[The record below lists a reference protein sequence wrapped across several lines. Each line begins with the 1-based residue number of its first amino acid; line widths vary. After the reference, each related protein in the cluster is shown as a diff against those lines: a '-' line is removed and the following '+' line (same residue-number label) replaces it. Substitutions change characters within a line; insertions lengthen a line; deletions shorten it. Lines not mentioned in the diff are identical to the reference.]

1 MEKFHMFD
9 DRIYQMTNG
18 VKAAD
23 RIIYTVMLNEQK
35 FYHDKGQYYT
45 PSYAH
50 LGQYAGITRT
60 TVIACMKR
68 LEAHGLIKKTNVAS
82 NQCVIKVYS
91 LDEVPEVLTEL
102 TAKEARKA
110 KLESKVTQSV
120 KKDDPLSQNS
130 LPTESKFF
138 TQSVKIFDTYNNS
151 NNKKELIN
159 NNKEDDF
166 LSLDELNDFLSMN
179 ESDLDSEATKEASKT
194 SDLEEDKISDVNVD
208 SDHKNTQCP
217 ATDDEMDPFDDYLD
231 EESEL
236 TAKEARKAKLE
247 SKVTQ
252 SVKKDDPLS
261 QNSLPTESKFFT
273 QSVKIFDTYNN
284 SNNKKELI
292 NNNKEDDFLSLDEL
306 NDFLSM
312 NESDLDSEATKEA
325 SKTSD
330 LEEDKISDVNV
341 DSDHKNT
348 QCPATDDEMDPFDD
362 YLDEESEREEAIKKA
377 QRKAE
382 IKSRIEMAKL
392 KNKVN
397 DLDDFDDGDDDDFS
411 FTPKKKVVSENK
423 KQRIKPKMYYAGG
436 GIQ

>member
-1 MEKFHMFD
+1 MFD

-60 TVIACMKR
+60 SVIACMKR

-151 NNKKELIN
+151 NNKEELTN

-166 LSLDELNDFLSMN
+166 EGESLKRGASLC
-179 ESDLDSEATKEASKT
+179 DSHECDSLGIEETVKETVKT
-194 SDLEEDKISDVNVD
+194 SDLD
-208 SDHKNTQCP
+208 
-217 ATDDEMDPFDDYLD
+217 
-231 EESEL
+231 
-236 TAKEARKAKLE
+236 
-247 SKVTQ
+247 
-252 SVKKDDPLS
+252 
-261 QNSLPTESKFFT
+261 
-273 QSVKIFDTYNN
+273 
-284 SNNKKELI
+284 
-292 NNNKEDDFLSLDEL
+292 
-306 NDFLSM
+306 
-312 NESDLDSEATKEA
+312 
-325 SKTSD
+325 D
-330 LEEDKISDVNV
+330 LEVSSKQDKEISDVNV

-362 YLDEESEREEAIKKA
+362 YLDEESEREEAIK
-377 QRKAE
+377 RKAE

>member
-60 TVIACMKR
+60 SVIACMKR

-151 NNKKELIN
+151 NNSN

-166 LSLDELNDFLSMN
+166 EEESLKKGASLCDTHEC
-179 ESDLDSEATKEASKT
+179 DSLGIEEAIKETVKT
-194 SDLEEDKISDVNVD
+194 SDLDDLEVSSKKTSKQDKEISDVNID

-217 ATDDEMDPFDDYLD
+217 ATDDEMDPFDDD
-231 EESEL
+231 EE
-236 TAKEARKAKLE
+236 
-247 SKVTQ
+247 
-252 SVKKDDPLS
+252 
-261 QNSLPTESKFFT
+261 
-273 QSVKIFDTYNN
+273 
-284 SNNKKELI
+284 
-292 NNNKEDDFLSLDEL
+292 
-306 NDFLSM
+306 
-312 NESDLDSEATKEA
+312 
-325 SKTSD
+325 
-330 LEEDKISDVNV
+330 
-341 DSDHKNT
+341 
-348 QCPATDDEMDPFDD
+348 
-362 YLDEESEREEAIKKA
+362 DEESEREKAIKRVEKKKRFELA
-377 QRKAE
+377 RQ
-382 IKSRIEMAKL
+382 
-392 KNKVN
+392 KNKVSG
-397 DLDDFDDGDDDDFS
+397 LDPFDDSEDDYYLS
-411 FTPKKKVVSENK
+411 PKKKQTQDDK
-423 KQRIKPKMYYAGG
+423 KQKIKPKMYFAGG
-436 GIQ
+436 GIK

>member
-60 TVIACMKR
+60 SVIACMKR

-102 TAKEARKA
+102 TAKEARKV

-138 TQSVKIFDTYNNS
+138 TQSVKIFVTYNNS

-166 LSLDELNDFLSMN
+166 LSLDELNDFLSVN
-179 ESDLDSEATKEASKT
+179 ESDLDSEVTKEAVKT
-194 SDLEEDKISDVNVD
+194 SDLDDLEVSSKKTSKQDREISDVNID

-217 ATDDEMDPFDDYLD
+217 ATDDEMDPFDDD
-231 EESEL
+231 EE
-236 TAKEARKAKLE
+236 
-247 SKVTQ
+247 
-252 SVKKDDPLS
+252 
-261 QNSLPTESKFFT
+261 
-273 QSVKIFDTYNN
+273 
-284 SNNKKELI
+284 
-292 NNNKEDDFLSLDEL
+292 
-306 NDFLSM
+306 
-312 NESDLDSEATKEA
+312 
-325 SKTSD
+325 
-330 LEEDKISDVNV
+330 
-341 DSDHKNT
+341 
-348 QCPATDDEMDPFDD
+348 
-362 YLDEESEREEAIKKA
+362 DEESEREKAIKRVEKKKRFELA
-377 QRKAE
+377 RQ
-382 IKSRIEMAKL
+382 
-392 KNKVN
+392 KNKVSG
-397 DLDDFDDGDDDDFS
+397 LDPFDDSEDDYYLS
-411 FTPKKKVVSENK
+411 PKKKQTQDDK
-423 KQRIKPKMYYAGG
+423 KQKIKPKMYFAGG
-436 GIQ
+436 GMR

>member
-60 TVIACMKR
+60 SVIACMKR

-130 LPTESKFF
+130 LPTELKFF

-166 LSLDELNDFLSMN
+166 EEESLKKGASLCDSHECDSLDIE
-179 ESDLDSEATKEASKT
+179 EAIKETVKTSDLDDIDSEATKEAVKK
-194 SDLEEDKISDVNVD
+194 EDKISDVNEV
-208 SDHKNTQCP
+208 SDQQDTPCRLES
-217 ATDDEMDPFDDYLD
+217 TDDELPDVDLDD
-231 EESEL
+231 EEDPEEEL
-236 TAKEARKAKLE
+236 K
-247 SKVTQ
+247 
-252 SVKKDDPLS
+252 
-261 QNSLPTESKFFT
+261 
-273 QSVKIFDTYNN
+273 
-284 SNNKKELI
+284 
-292 NNNKEDDFLSLDEL
+292 
-306 NDFLSM
+306 
-312 NESDLDSEATKEA
+312 
-325 SKTSD
+325 
-330 LEEDKISDVNV
+330 
-341 DSDHKNT
+341 
-348 QCPATDDEMDPFDD
+348 
-362 YLDEESEREEAIKKA
+362 RE

-382 IKSRIEMAKL
+382 IKERFRKAKL
-392 KNKVN
+392 KNRI
-397 DLDDFDDGDDDDFS
+397 DELDDFDDSDDDDFS
-411 FTPKKKVVSENK
+411 FTPKKKTHTEPK
-423 KQRIKPKMYYAGG
+423 KEKVKVRRIYAGG
-436 GIQ
+436 MR

>member
-60 TVIACMKR
+60 SVIACMKR

-166 LSLDELNDFLSMN
+166 EEESLKKGASLCDSHECDSLDIE
-179 ESDLDSEATKEASKT
+179 EAIKETVKT
-194 SDLEEDKISDVNVD
+194 SDLDDLEVSSKKTSKQDREISDVNID

-217 ATDDEMDPFDDYLD
+217 ATDDEMDPFDDD
-231 EESEL
+231 EE
-236 TAKEARKAKLE
+236 
-247 SKVTQ
+247 
-252 SVKKDDPLS
+252 
-261 QNSLPTESKFFT
+261 
-273 QSVKIFDTYNN
+273 
-284 SNNKKELI
+284 
-292 NNNKEDDFLSLDEL
+292 
-306 NDFLSM
+306 
-312 NESDLDSEATKEA
+312 
-325 SKTSD
+325 
-330 LEEDKISDVNV
+330 
-341 DSDHKNT
+341 
-348 QCPATDDEMDPFDD
+348 
-362 YLDEESEREEAIKKA
+362 DEESEREKAIKRVEKKKRFELA
-377 QRKAE
+377 RQ
-382 IKSRIEMAKL
+382 
-392 KNKVN
+392 KNKVSG
-397 DLDDFDDGDDDDFS
+397 LDPFDDSEDDYYLS
-411 FTPKKKVVSENK
+411 PKKKQTQDDK
-423 KQRIKPKMYYAGG
+423 KQKIKPKMYFAGG
-436 GIQ
+436 GMR

>member
-60 TVIACMKR
+60 SVIACMKR

-166 LSLDELNDFLSMN
+166 EEKSLKKGASLCDSHECDIKEDDFLSLDEF
-179 ESDLDSEATKEASKT
+179 KEVVKKEDKT
-194 SDLEEDKISDVNVD
+194 SDVNID

-217 ATDDEMDPFDDYLD
+217 ATDDEMDPFDDD
-231 EESEL
+231 EE
-236 TAKEARKAKLE
+236 
-247 SKVTQ
+247 
-252 SVKKDDPLS
+252 
-261 QNSLPTESKFFT
+261 
-273 QSVKIFDTYNN
+273 
-284 SNNKKELI
+284 
-292 NNNKEDDFLSLDEL
+292 
-306 NDFLSM
+306 
-312 NESDLDSEATKEA
+312 
-325 SKTSD
+325 
-330 LEEDKISDVNV
+330 
-341 DSDHKNT
+341 
-348 QCPATDDEMDPFDD
+348 
-362 YLDEESEREEAIKKA
+362 DEESEREKAIKRVEKKKRFELA
-377 QRKAE
+377 RQ
-382 IKSRIEMAKL
+382 
-392 KNKVN
+392 KNKVSG
-397 DLDDFDDGDDDDFS
+397 LDPFDDSDDDDFS
-411 FTPKKKVVSENK
+411 FTPRK
-423 KQRIKPKMYYAGG
+423 KQTQDDKKQKIKPKMYFAGG
-436 GIQ
+436 GIK

>member
-60 TVIACMKR
+60 SVIACMKR

-151 NNKKELIN
+151 NNSN
-159 NNKEDDF
+159 NNKEDDFEEESLKKGASLCDSHECDIKEDDF

-179 ESDLDSEATKEASKT
+179 ESDLDSEATKETSKT
-194 SDLEEDKISDVNVD
+194 SDLEEDKISDVIAS

-217 ATDDEMDPFDDYLD
+217 ATDDEMDPFDDD
-231 EESEL
+231 EE
-236 TAKEARKAKLE
+236 
-247 SKVTQ
+247 
-252 SVKKDDPLS
+252 
-261 QNSLPTESKFFT
+261 
-273 QSVKIFDTYNN
+273 
-284 SNNKKELI
+284 
-292 NNNKEDDFLSLDEL
+292 
-306 NDFLSM
+306 
-312 NESDLDSEATKEA
+312 
-325 SKTSD
+325 
-330 LEEDKISDVNV
+330 
-341 DSDHKNT
+341 
-348 QCPATDDEMDPFDD
+348 
-362 YLDEESEREEAIKKA
+362 DEESEREKAIKRVEKKKRFELA
-377 QRKAE
+377 RQ
-382 IKSRIEMAKL
+382 
-392 KNKVN
+392 KNKVSG
-397 DLDDFDDGDDDDFS
+397 LDPFDDSEDDYYLS
-411 FTPKKKVVSENK
+411 SKKKQTQDDK
-423 KQRIKPKMYYAGG
+423 KQKIKPKMYFAGG
-436 GIQ
+436 GMR

>member
-60 TVIACMKR
+60 SVIACMKR

-151 NNKKELIN
+151 NNKEELTN

-166 LSLDELNDFLSMN
+166 EGESLKRGASLC
-179 ESDLDSEATKEASKT
+179 DSHECDSLGIEETVKETVKT
-194 SDLEEDKISDVNVD
+194 SDLDDLEVSSKQDKEISDVIAG

-217 ATDDEMDPFDDYLD
+217 ATEDELPDVDLDDEEDP
-231 EESEL
+231 EEEF
-236 TAKEARKAKLE
+236 K
-247 SKVTQ
+247 
-252 SVKKDDPLS
+252 
-261 QNSLPTESKFFT
+261 
-273 QSVKIFDTYNN
+273 
-284 SNNKKELI
+284 
-292 NNNKEDDFLSLDEL
+292 
-306 NDFLSM
+306 
-312 NESDLDSEATKEA
+312 
-325 SKTSD
+325 
-330 LEEDKISDVNV
+330 
-341 DSDHKNT
+341 
-348 QCPATDDEMDPFDD
+348 
-362 YLDEESEREEAIKKA
+362 RE

-382 IKSRIEMAKL
+382 IKERFRKAKL
-392 KNKVN
+392 KNKI
-397 DLDDFDDGDDDDFS
+397 DELDDFDDSDDDFA
-411 FTPKKKVVSENK
+411 FTPRKKTHIEPKKEKVKV
-423 KQRIKPKMYYAGG
+423 RRVYAGG
-436 GIQ
+436 MH

>member
-60 TVIACMKR
+60 SVIACMKR

-151 NNKKELIN
+151 NNKEELIN

-166 LSLDELNDFLSMN
+166 EGESLKRGASLC
-179 ESDLDSEATKEASKT
+179 DSHECDSLGIEETVKEASKT
-194 SDLEEDKISDVNVD
+194 SDLDDLEVSSKQDKEISDVNVG

-217 ATDDEMDPFDDYLD
+217 ATDDELPDVDLDD
-231 EESEL
+231 EEDPEEEL
-236 TAKEARKAKLE
+236 K
-247 SKVTQ
+247 
-252 SVKKDDPLS
+252 
-261 QNSLPTESKFFT
+261 
-273 QSVKIFDTYNN
+273 
-284 SNNKKELI
+284 
-292 NNNKEDDFLSLDEL
+292 
-306 NDFLSM
+306 
-312 NESDLDSEATKEA
+312 
-325 SKTSD
+325 
-330 LEEDKISDVNV
+330 
-341 DSDHKNT
+341 
-348 QCPATDDEMDPFDD
+348 
-362 YLDEESEREEAIKKA
+362 RE

-382 IKSRIEMAKL
+382 IKERFRKAKL

-397 DLDDFDDGDDDDFS
+397 NLDDFDDGDDDDFS
-411 FTPKKKVVSENK
+411 FTPKKKQTQDDK
-423 KQRIKPKMYYAGG
+423 KQKIKPKMYFAGG
-436 GIQ
+436 GMF

>member
-60 TVIACMKR
+60 SVIACMKR

-166 LSLDELNDFLSMN
+166 EEESLKKGASLC
-179 ESDLDSEATKEASKT
+179 DSHECDSLGIEEAIKEAVKT
-194 SDLEEDKISDVNVD
+194 SDLDDLEVSSKKTSQPDREISDVNEV
-208 SDHKNTQCP
+208 SDQKDTPCRP
-217 ATDDEMDPFDDYLD
+217 ESTDDELPDVDLDD
-231 EESEL
+231 EEDPEEEL
-236 TAKEARKAKLE
+236 K
-247 SKVTQ
+247 
-252 SVKKDDPLS
+252 
-261 QNSLPTESKFFT
+261 
-273 QSVKIFDTYNN
+273 
-284 SNNKKELI
+284 
-292 NNNKEDDFLSLDEL
+292 
-306 NDFLSM
+306 
-312 NESDLDSEATKEA
+312 
-325 SKTSD
+325 
-330 LEEDKISDVNV
+330 
-341 DSDHKNT
+341 
-348 QCPATDDEMDPFDD
+348 
-362 YLDEESEREEAIKKA
+362 RE
-377 QRKAE
+377 QHKAE
-382 IKSRIEMAKL
+382 KRKRFELAKL
-392 KNKVN
+392 KNKIN
-397 DLDDFDDGDDDDFS
+397 ELDDFDDSDGDDFS
-411 FTPKKKVVSENK
+411 FTSRKKTHTEPKKEKVKV
-423 KQRIKPKMYYAGG
+423 RRVYGG
-436 GIQ
+436 GVY

>member
-60 TVIACMKR
+60 SVIACMKR

-151 NNKKELIN
+151 NNNKELIN

-166 LSLDELNDFLSMN
+166 EEESLKKGASLCDSHECDSLDIEEAIKEAVKTSDLD
-179 ESDLDSEATKEASKT
+179 DLDSEATKETSKT
-194 SDLEEDKISDVNVD
+194 SDLEADKISDVNVD

-231 EESEL
+231 
-236 TAKEARKAKLE
+236 
-247 SKVTQ
+247 
-252 SVKKDDPLS
+252 D
-261 QNSLPTESKFFT
+261 
-273 QSVKIFDTYNN
+273 
-284 SNNKKELI
+284 
-292 NNNKEDDFLSLDEL
+292 
-306 NDFLSM
+306 
-312 NESDLDSEATKEA
+312 
-325 SKTSD
+325 
-330 LEEDKISDVNV
+330 EED
-341 DSDHKNT
+341 
-348 QCPATDDEMDPFDD
+348 P
-362 YLDEESEREEAIKKA
+362 EEELKRE

-382 IKSRIEMAKL
+382 IKERFRNAKL
-392 KNKVN
+392 KNKVS
-397 DLDDFDDGDDDDFS
+397 DLDDFDDSDDDF
-411 FTPKKKVVSENK
+411 TYRPKKKTHTDSK
-423 KQRIKPKMYYAGG
+423 KERIKPKMYFAGG
-436 GIQ
+436 GIKQ

>member
-60 TVIACMKR
+60 SVIACMKR

-102 TAKEARKA
+102 TAKEARKT

-151 NNKKELIN
+151 NNEKEFIN

-166 LSLDELNDFLSMN
+166 EEESLKKGAPLCDSHECDSLDIE
-179 ESDLDSEATKEASKT
+179 EAIKETVKT
-194 SDLEEDKISDVNVD
+194 SDLDDLEVSSKKTSKQDKEISDVIAS

-217 ATDDEMDPFDDYLD
+217 ATDDELDPFDDYLD
-231 EESEL
+231 
-236 TAKEARKAKLE
+236 
-247 SKVTQ
+247 
-252 SVKKDDPLS
+252 D
-261 QNSLPTESKFFT
+261 
-273 QSVKIFDTYNN
+273 
-284 SNNKKELI
+284 
-292 NNNKEDDFLSLDEL
+292 
-306 NDFLSM
+306 
-312 NESDLDSEATKEA
+312 
-325 SKTSD
+325 
-330 LEEDKISDVNV
+330 EED
-341 DSDHKNT
+341 
-348 QCPATDDEMDPFDD
+348 P
-362 YLDEESEREEAIKKA
+362 EEELKRE

-382 IKSRIEMAKL
+382 IKSRIAMAKQ
-392 KNKVN
+392 KNKVS
-397 DLDDFDDGDDDDFS
+397 DLDDFDDGDDD
-411 FTPKKKVVSENK
+411 FTYRPKKKTHTDSK
-423 KQRIKPKMYYAGG
+423 KEKIKPKMYFAGG
-436 GIQ
+436 GIK

>member
-60 TVIACMKR
+60 SVIACMKR

-166 LSLDELNDFLSMN
+166 E
-179 ESDLDSEATKEASKT
+179 
-194 SDLEEDKISDVNVD
+194 
-208 SDHKNTQCP
+208 
-217 ATDDEMDPFDDYLD
+217 
-231 EESEL
+231 EESL
-236 TAKEARKAKLE
+236 
-247 SKVTQ
+247 
-252 SVKKDDPLS
+252 KKRALFCDSHKCD
-261 QNSLPTESKFFT
+261 
-273 QSVKIFDTYNN
+273 I
-284 SNNKKELI
+284 
-292 NNNKEDDFLSLDEL
+292 KEDDFLSLDEL

-312 NESDLDSEATKEA
+312 NESDLDSEATEEA
-325 SKTSD
+325 IKK
-330 LEEDKISDVNV
+330 EDKISDVNV

-382 IKSRIEMAKL
+382 IKSRIAMAKQ
-392 KNKVN
+392 KNKLSE
-397 DLDDFDDGDDDDFS
+397 LDDFDDGDDD
-411 FTPKKKVVSENK
+411 FTYRPKKKTHTEPK
-423 KQRIKPKMYYAGG
+423 KEKVKVRRVYGG
-436 GIQ
+436 GMF

>member
-1 MEKFHMFD
+1 MSKYNPNQFYKFDVRISQLSEEINAAARLIYMVMVHSCDFYEEKYKSYSPSIDHLAYMA
-9 DRIYQMTNG
+9 G
-18 VKAAD
+18 VSK
-23 RIIYTVMLNEQK
+23 
-35 FYHDKGQYYT
+35 
-45 PSYAH
+45 
-50 LGQYAGITRT
+50 RT
-60 TVIACMKR
+60 AIRAIET
-68 LEAHGLIKKTNVAS
+68 LEKHGLIQVQKNQGRQSTYRVFTLDDKPELLVRPTSQEVAASVRQNDTTTSDKMTPLPVTKCHGGSDKMSPVLDKLLDKT
-82 NQCVIKVYS
+82 
-91 LDEVPEVLTEL
+91 LDNNIIDKS
-102 TAKEARKA
+102 KE
-110 KLESKVTQSV
+110 TG
-120 KKDDPLSQNS
+120 
-130 LPTESKFF
+130 
-138 TQSVKIFDTYNNS
+138 
-151 NNKKELIN
+151 
-159 NNKEDDF
+159 
-166 LSLDELNDFLSMN
+166 LND
-179 ESDLDSEATKEASKT
+179 D
-194 SDLEEDKISDVNVD
+194 I
-208 SDHKNTQCP
+208 
-217 ATDDEMDPFDDYLD
+217 
-231 EESEL
+231 
-236 TAKEARKAKLE
+236 
-247 SKVTQ
+247 
-252 SVKKDDPLS
+252 
-261 QNSLPTESKFFT
+261 
-273 QSVKIFDTYNN
+273 
-284 SNNKKELI
+284 
-292 NNNKEDDFLSLDEL
+292 KEDDFLSLDEL

>member
-60 TVIACMKR
+60 SVIACMKR

-179 ESDLDSEATKEASKT
+179 ESDLDSEATKETSKT
-194 SDLEEDKISDVNVD
+194 SDLDDLEVSSKKTSKQDKEISDVN
-208 SDHKNTQCP
+208 
-217 ATDDEMDPFDDYLD
+217 
-231 EESEL
+231 
-236 TAKEARKAKLE
+236 
-247 SKVTQ
+247 
-252 SVKKDDPLS
+252 
-261 QNSLPTESKFFT
+261 
-273 QSVKIFDTYNN
+273 I
-284 SNNKKELI
+284 
-292 NNNKEDDFLSLDEL
+292 
-306 NDFLSM
+306 
-312 NESDLDSEATKEA
+312 
-325 SKTSD
+325 
-330 LEEDKISDVNV
+330 

-382 IKSRIEMAKL
+382 IKSRIAMAKQ
-392 KNKVN
+392 KNKVS
-397 DLDDFDDGDDDDFS
+397 DLDDFDDGDDD
-411 FTPKKKVVSENK
+411 FTYRPKKKTHTDSK
-423 KQRIKPKMYYAGG
+423 KEKIKPKMYYAGG

>member
-60 TVIACMKR
+60 SVIACMKR

-166 LSLDELNDFLSMN
+166 E
-179 ESDLDSEATKEASKT
+179 
-194 SDLEEDKISDVNVD
+194 
-208 SDHKNTQCP
+208 
-217 ATDDEMDPFDDYLD
+217 
-231 EESEL
+231 EESL
-236 TAKEARKAKLE
+236 
-247 SKVTQ
+247 
-252 SVKKDDPLS
+252 KKGV
-261 QNSLPTESKFFT
+261 SLCYSHECD
-273 QSVKIFDTYNN
+273 I
-284 SNNKKELI
+284 
-292 NNNKEDDFLSLDEL
+292 KEDDFLSLDEL

-312 NESDLDSEATKEA
+312 NESDLDSEATKEVVKKED
-325 SKTSD
+325 KTSD
-330 LEEDKISDVNV
+330 VNI

-348 QCPATDDEMDPFDD
+348 QCPATDDELDPFDD
-362 YLDEESEREEAIKKA
+362 YLDDEEDPEEELKRE

-382 IKSRIEMAKL
+382 IKERFRNAKL
-392 KNKVN
+392 KNKVS
-397 DLDDFDDGDDDDFS
+397 DLDDFDDSDDDF
-411 FTPKKKVVSENK
+411 TYRPKKKTHTDSK
-423 KQRIKPKMYYAGG
+423 KEKIKPKMYFAGG
-436 GIQ
+436 GIK

>member
-60 TVIACMKR
+60 SVIACMKR

-166 LSLDELNDFLSMN
+166 EEESLKKGASLCDSHECDSLGIEEAIKEAVKTSDLD
-179 ESDLDSEATKEASKT
+179 DLDSEATKEAIKK
-194 SDLEEDKISDVNVD
+194 EDKISDVNID

-231 EESEL
+231 E
-236 TAKEARKAKLE
+236 KA
-247 SKVTQ
+247 
-252 SVKKDDPLS
+252 
-261 QNSLPTESKFFT
+261 
-273 QSVKIFDTYNN
+273 
-284 SNNKKELI
+284 
-292 NNNKEDDFLSLDEL
+292 
-306 NDFLSM
+306 
-312 NESDLDSEATKEA
+312 
-325 SKTSD
+325 
-330 LEEDKISDVNV
+330 
-341 DSDHKNT
+341 
-348 QCPATDDEMDPFDD
+348 
-362 YLDEESEREEAIKKA
+362 EREEAIKKA

>member
-1 MEKFHMFD
+1 MKKETNAFIMVDKRVAQFPKTLKPIDRLVYFTMLDGADYYESKFGRYAPSIDYLM
-9 DRIYQMTNG
+9 
-18 VKAAD
+18 
-23 RIIYTVMLNEQK
+23 VMS
-35 FYHDKGQYYT
+35 G
-45 PSYAH
+45 A
-50 LGQYAGITRT
+50 TRN
-60 TVIACMKR
+60 TVIDSLKR
-68 LEAHGLIKKTNVAS
+68 LESHRLIEKTNVKGQQS
-82 NQCVIKVYS
+82 IFKVFT
-91 LDEVPEVLTEL
+91 LDERPEVLSEPTLDE
-102 TAKEARKA
+102 RRRA
-110 KLESKVTQSV
+110 KLSGQPEIDSNPTK
-120 KKDDPLSQNS
+120 NW
-130 LPTESKFF
+130 LPTQPEFGYLPNQNLVTCNTEYKDKNIN
-138 TQSVKIFDTYNNS
+138 TEEERL
-151 NNKKELIN
+151 KEN
-159 NNKEDDF
+159 FE
-166 LSLDELNDFLSMN
+166 
-179 ESDLDSEATKEASKT
+179 
-194 SDLEEDKISDVNVD
+194 
-208 SDHKNTQCP
+208 
-217 ATDDEMDPFDDYLD
+217 
-231 EESEL
+231 EESPKNG
-236 TAKEARKAKLE
+236 A
-247 SKVTQ
+247 
-252 SVKKDDPLS
+252 
-261 QNSLPTESKFFT
+261 SLCDSHECD
-273 QSVKIFDTYNN
+273 I
-284 SNNKKELI
+284 
-292 NNNKEDDFLSLDEL
+292 KEDDFLSLDEL

>member
-1 MEKFHMFD
+1 MFD

-60 TVIACMKR
+60 SVIACMKR

-102 TAKEARKA
+102 TVKEARKV
-110 KLESKVTQSV
+110 KLESKVSQSV

-166 LSLDELNDFLSMN
+166 E
-179 ESDLDSEATKEASKT
+179 EEATKKGASLCDSHECDSLGIEEAIKEASKT
-194 SDLEEDKISDVNVD
+194 SDLDDLEVSPKKTSKQDKEISDVNID

-231 EESEL
+231 
-236 TAKEARKAKLE
+236 
-247 SKVTQ
+247 
-252 SVKKDDPLS
+252 D
-261 QNSLPTESKFFT
+261 
-273 QSVKIFDTYNN
+273 
-284 SNNKKELI
+284 
-292 NNNKEDDFLSLDEL
+292 
-306 NDFLSM
+306 
-312 NESDLDSEATKEA
+312 
-325 SKTSD
+325 
-330 LEEDKISDVNV
+330 EED
-341 DSDHKNT
+341 
-348 QCPATDDEMDPFDD
+348 P
-362 YLDEESEREEAIKKA
+362 EEELKRE

-382 IKSRIEMAKL
+382 IKERFRKAKL
-392 KNKVN
+392 KNRI
-397 DLDDFDDGDDDDFS
+397 DELDDFDDSDDDF
-411 FTPKKKVVSENK
+411 TYRPKKKTHTDSK
-423 KQRIKPKMYYAGG
+423 KEKIKPKMYYAGG

>member
-60 TVIACMKR
+60 SVIACMKR

-102 TAKEARKA
+102 TAKEARKS

-138 TQSVKIFDTYNNS
+138 TQSVKIFDTYSNS

-159 NNKEDDF
+159 NSKEDDF
-166 LSLDELNDFLSMN
+166 EEESLGKGASLCDSHECDSLGIEEAIKETVKTSDLD
-179 ESDLDSEATKEASKT
+179 DLDSEATKEAVKK
-194 SDLEEDKISDVNVD
+194 EDKISDVNEV
-208 SDHKNTQCP
+208 SDQQDTPCRLES
-217 ATDDEMDPFDDYLD
+217 TDDELPDVDLDD
-231 EESEL
+231 EEDPEEEL
-236 TAKEARKAKLE
+236 K
-247 SKVTQ
+247 
-252 SVKKDDPLS
+252 
-261 QNSLPTESKFFT
+261 
-273 QSVKIFDTYNN
+273 
-284 SNNKKELI
+284 
-292 NNNKEDDFLSLDEL
+292 
-306 NDFLSM
+306 
-312 NESDLDSEATKEA
+312 
-325 SKTSD
+325 
-330 LEEDKISDVNV
+330 
-341 DSDHKNT
+341 
-348 QCPATDDEMDPFDD
+348 
-362 YLDEESEREEAIKKA
+362 RE

-382 IKSRIEMAKL
+382 IKERFRKAKL
-392 KNKVN
+392 KNRI
-397 DLDDFDDGDDDDFS
+397 DELDDFDDSDDDDFS
-411 FTPKKKVVSENK
+411 FTPKKKTHTEPK
-423 KQRIKPKMYYAGG
+423 KEKVKVRRVYAGG
-436 GIQ
+436 MF

>member
-1 MEKFHMFD
+1 
-9 DRIYQMTNG
+9 
-18 VKAAD
+18 AD

-60 TVIACMKR
+60 SVIACMKR

-166 LSLDELNDFLSMN
+166 EEESLKKGDSLCDSHECDSLGIEEAIKEAVKTSDLD
-179 ESDLDSEATKEASKT
+179 DLDSEAAKEVVKK
-194 SDLEEDKISDVNVD
+194 EDKISDVN
-208 SDHKNTQCP
+208 
-217 ATDDEMDPFDDYLD
+217 
-231 EESEL
+231 
-236 TAKEARKAKLE
+236 
-247 SKVTQ
+247 
-252 SVKKDDPLS
+252 
-261 QNSLPTESKFFT
+261 
-273 QSVKIFDTYNN
+273 I
-284 SNNKKELI
+284 
-292 NNNKEDDFLSLDEL
+292 
-306 NDFLSM
+306 
-312 NESDLDSEATKEA
+312 
-325 SKTSD
+325 
-330 LEEDKISDVNV
+330 

-382 IKSRIEMAKL
+382 IKSRIAMAKQ
-392 KNKVN
+392 KNKLSE
-397 DLDDFDDGDDDDFS
+397 LDDFDDGDDD
-411 FTPKKKVVSENK
+411 FTYRPKKKTHTEPK
-423 KQRIKPKMYYAGG
+423 KEKVKVRRVYGG
-436 GIQ
+436 GMF

>member
-9 DRIYQMTNG
+9 DRIYQVTNG

-60 TVIACMKR
+60 SVIACMKR

-120 KKDDPLSQNS
+120 KKDDPLSQNF

-166 LSLDELNDFLSMN
+166 E
-179 ESDLDSEATKEASKT
+179 
-194 SDLEEDKISDVNVD
+194 
-208 SDHKNTQCP
+208 
-217 ATDDEMDPFDDYLD
+217 
-231 EESEL
+231 EESL
-236 TAKEARKAKLE
+236 
-247 SKVTQ
+247 
-252 SVKKDDPLS
+252 KKGA
-261 QNSLPTESKFFT
+261 SLRDSHKRD
-273 QSVKIFDTYNN
+273 I
-284 SNNKKELI
+284 
-292 NNNKEDDFLSLDEL
+292 KEDDFLSLDEL

-312 NESDLDSEATKEA
+312 NESDLDSEATKEVV
-325 SKTSD
+325 KK
-330 LEEDKISDVNV
+330 EDKISDVIAS
-341 DSDHKNT
+341 SDHKNT

-362 YLDEESEREEAIKKA
+362 YLDDEEDPEEELKRE

-382 IKSRIEMAKL
+382 IKERFRKAKL
-392 KNKVN
+392 KNRI
-397 DLDDFDDGDDDDFS
+397 DELDDFDDGDDDDFS
-411 FTPKKKVVSENK
+411 FTPRKKTHTEPKKGKGKVR
-423 KQRIKPKMYYAGG
+423 RIYAGG
-436 GIQ
+436 MH